1 MATNN
6 VIDEIIFKQVSS
18 GFSSS
23 KTEAEQQL
31 MANLVERKI
40 ARRLALLG
48 GSENQF
54 ETISRRQSEPAV

>member
-1 MATNN
+1 MTTNN
-6 VIDEIIFKQVSS
+6 AIDELISKQVSS

-54 ETISRRQSEPAV
+54 ETIFRRQSEPVV